1 MQIFLNS
8 KIKKFVQIG
17 SSLEYGKI
25 KSPQFESSKITNRTN
40 SIYGDAKLSSTK
52 FLLRL
57 SKQNNFPVT
66 IVRLY
71 LVYGPNQDANRIVP
85 IVIENA
91 LKDKIFDCSSE
102 NN

>member
-1 MQIFLNS
+1 M
-8 KIKKFVQIG
+8 
-17 SSLEYGKI
+17 
-25 KSPQFESSKITNRTN
+25 
-40 SIYGDAKLSSTK
+40 
-52 FLLRL
+52 

-91 LKDKIFDCSSE
+91 LKDKIFDCSSGKQLRDFIYIDDVI
-102 NN
+102 NAIIKILKMIYPMVKL